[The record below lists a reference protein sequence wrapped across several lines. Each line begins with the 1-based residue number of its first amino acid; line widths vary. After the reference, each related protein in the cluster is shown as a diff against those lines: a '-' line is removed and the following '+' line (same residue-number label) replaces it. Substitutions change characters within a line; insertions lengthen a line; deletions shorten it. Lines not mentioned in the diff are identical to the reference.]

1 MLVNEMVNKYRK
13 EMDRFYNLPSLN
25 SILID
30 FSNELDEI
38 NDEVKGREIVEVIS
52 ASYFTS
58 KETVNDNDVSLDDFV
73 NTIKEN
79 VKDFEVNE
87 KVLRKIVLSV
97 TNKLSNLENSMDILT
112 FIPYTWKGDYL
123 LVKYIK

>member
-87 KVLRKIVLSV
+87 KVIRKIVLSV
-97 TNKLSNLENSMDILT
+97 INKLSNLENSMDILT